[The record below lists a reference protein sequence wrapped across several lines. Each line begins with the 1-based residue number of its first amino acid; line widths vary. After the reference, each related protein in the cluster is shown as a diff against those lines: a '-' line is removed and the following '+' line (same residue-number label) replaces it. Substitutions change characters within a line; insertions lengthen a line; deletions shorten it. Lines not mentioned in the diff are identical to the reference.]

1 MYTIRIISY
10 LAYAVLGVY
19 MQYKKLGN
27 TDLEVSVICLGT
39 MNFGEQNN
47 EKESH
52 EQLTYAIQNGV
63 NIIDTAEMYAI
74 PPKKETQGLTEK
86 YIGSWIT
93 KFRNRDKYM
102 IATKI
107 SGPGME
113 YVRDG
118 SRLSAAHVKKAI
130 DSSLERLNTDY
141 IDLYQVHWPERKSN
155 YFGRLGYTQSD
166 DIGISI
172 AETLE
177 ALNDAVKSGKIR
189 NIGISNETPWG
200 VMEYLKL
207 SDMNQIKYPR
217 IVSIQN
223 PYNLLNRIYEVGLA
237 EISYREK
244 IGLLAYS
251 PLGFGTLTGKYQEAS
266 PKDSRLGLYGDW
278 FTRYSN
284 DQCKKAVTDYLAV
297 AKKFQLSLTQLALA
311 FVNTRPFVTSN
322 IIGATTLAQLKEN
335 IDSVNINLSPEIIDE
350 INKIHEQMP
359 NPAP

>member
-1 MYTIRIISY
+1 
-10 LAYAVLGVY
+10 
-19 MQYKKLGN
+19 MQYRKLGN

-39 MNFGEQNN
+39 MTFGEQNN

-52 EQLTYAIQNGV
+52 EQLSYAIQNGV

-86 YIGSWIT
+86 YVGSWIK

-166 DIGISI
+166 DMGIPIS
-172 AETLE
+172 ETLE

-207 SDMNQIKYPR
+207 TDMNQIKYPR

-223 PYNLLNRIYEVGLA
+223 PYNLLNRTYEVGLA

-251 PLGFGTLTGKYQEAS
+251 PLGFGMLTGKYQEAY
-266 PKDSRLGLYGDW
+266 PENSRLGLHGGW

-284 DQCKKAVTDYLAV
+284 DKCKKAVIEYLAV
-297 AKKFQLSLTQLALA
+297 AKKFKLSLTQLALA
-311 FVNTRPFVTSN
+311 FVNTRPFVSSN
-322 IIGATTLAQLKEN
+322 IIGATTLTQLKEN
-335 IDSVNINLSPEIIDE
+335 IDSVNINLSPEIIKE
-350 INKIHEQMP
+350 INKIHEQTP

>member
-1 MYTIRIISY
+1 
-10 LAYAVLGVY
+10 
-19 MQYKKLGN
+19 MQYRKLGN

-350 INKIHEQMP
+350 INKIHEQIP

>member
-1 MYTIRIISY
+1 MLSY
-10 LAYAVLGVY
+10 LTYVVLGVC
-19 MQYKKLGN
+19 MQYRKLGN
-27 TDLEVSVICLGT
+27 TDLEVSAICLGT
-39 MNFGEQNN
+39 MTFGEQNN

-86 YIGSWIT
+86 YVGSWI
-93 KFRNRDKYM
+93 KKYRNRDKYM
-102 IATKI
+102 VATKI

-113 YVRDG
+113 YIRDG
-118 SRLSAAHVKKAI
+118 SRLSAVHVRKAI

-166 DIGISI
+166 DIGIPI

-177 ALNDAVKSGKIR
+177 ALNNAIKSGKIR

-223 PYNLLNRIYEVGLA
+223 PYSMLNRTYEVGLA

-251 PLGFGTLTGKYQEAS
+251 PLGFGMLTGKYQEAY
-266 PKDSRLGLYGDW
+266 PENSRLGLYGDW

-284 DQCKKAVTDYLAV
+284 DKCKKAVTEYLAV
-297 AKKFQLSLTQLALA
+297 AKKFNLSLTQLALA
-311 FVNTRPFVTSN
+311 FVNTRPFVSSN
-322 IIGATTLAQLKEN
+322 IIGATTLNQLKEN
-335 IDSVNINLSPEIIDE
+335 IDSASINLSSEIIDE
-350 INKIHEQMP
+350 INNIHEQTP

>member
-1 MYTIRIISY
+1 
-10 LAYAVLGVY
+10 
-19 MQYKKLGN
+19 MQYRKLGN

-39 MNFGEQNN
+39 MTFGEQNN

-52 EQLTYAIQNGV
+52 EQLSYAIQNGV

-86 YIGSWIT
+86 YVGSWIK

-166 DIGISI
+166 DMGIPIS
-172 AETLE
+172 ETLE

-207 SDMNQIKYPR
+207 TDMNQIKYPR

-223 PYNLLNRIYEVGLA
+223 PYNLLNRTYEVGLA

-251 PLGFGTLTGKYQEAS
+251 PLGFGMLTGKYQEAY
-266 PKDSRLGLYGDW
+266 PENSRLGLHGGW

-284 DQCKKAVTDYLAV
+284 DKCKKAVIEYLAV
-297 AKKFQLSLTQLALA
+297 AKKFKLSLTQLALA
-311 FVNTRPFVTSN
+311 FVNTRPFVSSN
-322 IIGATTLAQLKEN
+322 IIGATTLSQLKEN
-335 IDSVNINLSPEIIDE
+335 IDSVNINLSPEIIKE
-350 INKIHEQMP
+350 INKIHEQTP

>member
-1 MYTIRIISY
+1 
-10 LAYAVLGVY
+10 
-19 MQYKKLGN
+19 MQYRKLGN

-39 MNFGEQNN
+39 MTFGEQNN

-52 EQLTYAIQNGV
+52 EQLSYAIQNGV

-86 YIGSWIT
+86 YVGSWIK

-166 DIGISI
+166 DMGIPIS
-172 AETLE
+172 ETLE

-207 SDMNQIKYPR
+207 SAMNQIKYPR
-217 IVSIQN
+217 IMSIQN
-223 PYNLLNRIYEVGLA
+223 PYSLLNRTYEVGLA

-251 PLGFGTLTGKYQEAS
+251 PLGFGMLTGKYQEAY
-266 PKDSRLGLYGDW
+266 PENSRLGLHGGW

-284 DQCKKAVTDYLAV
+284 DKCKKAVIEYLEV
-297 AKKFQLSLTQLALA
+297 AKKFRLSLTQLALA
-311 FVNTRPFVTSN
+311 FVNTRPFVSSN
-322 IIGATTLAQLKEN
+322 IIGATTLNQLKEN
-335 IDSVNINLSPEIIDE
+335 IDSININLSPEIIKE
-350 INKIHEQMP
+350 INNIHEQTP

>member
-19 MQYKKLGN
+19 MQYRKLGN

-284 DQCKKAVTDYLAV
+284 DQCKKSVTDYLAV

-350 INKIHEQMP
+350 INKIHEQIP

>member
-1 MYTIRIISY
+1 
-10 LAYAVLGVY
+10 
-19 MQYKKLGN
+19 MQYRKLGN

-284 DQCKKAVTDYLAV
+284 DQCKKSVTDYLAV

>member
-19 MQYKKLGN
+19 MQYRKLGN

-86 YIGSWIT
+86 YIGSWMT

-113 YVRDG
+113 YIRDG

-284 DQCKKAVTDYLAV
+284 DQCKKSVTDYLAV